1 MFILRVENSSGSILN
16 LTHNEEN
23 FQVLSVDGLNPPNS
37 KINTTEIAGMDGVL
51 FNSSKLESRNIVITL
66 KIKGDIE
73 TNRLLLYKFFRIKE
87 KCKLYL
93 KNKSRNVF
101 IEGYVENNECNLFTN
116 DERMQISIICP
127 DPYFKDLE
135 MLTDD
140 ISKVVSKFKFPFS
153 INLDNPIPFSEIE
166 FSKNTNVINKS
177 ESKVGLIIYAN
188 FVGKVNK
195 LEIRNIKT
203 GEILTIEYNFIEKD
217 YLIINCNKGS
227 KRIIL
232 QRNGEEYNLI
242 ANLKVGSTFLQLDV
256 GDNNFSYLAD
266 EGETDNLVFIKFS
279 RYNIYGGF

>member
-1 MFILRVENSSGSILN
+1 MFILRVENTNGSILN

-66 KIKGDIE
+66 KIKGNIE
-73 TNRLLLYKFFRIKE
+73 ENRLLLYKFFRIKE

-93 KNKSRNVF
+93 KNKNRNVF

-140 ISKVVSKFKFPFS
+140 ISKTVSRFKFPFS
-153 INLDNPIPFSEIE
+153 INLEEPIPISEIE

-195 LEIRNIKT
+195 LEIRNIKN
-203 GEILTIEYNFIEKD
+203 GEVLIIEYNFIEKD
-217 YLIINCNKGS
+217 YLIINCNKGN

-232 QRNGEEYNLI
+232 QRNGKEYNLI
-242 ANLKVGSTFLQLDV
+242 ASFKDGSTFLQLDV
-256 GDNNFSYLAD
+256 GDNSFSYLAD

-279 RYNIYGGF
+279 RYNVYGGF